1 MSGPTHSNRNY
12 KVMKGYSLPEGEYI
26 IEEWN
31 ASNWDKETKERSSVP
46 GAKDIKI
53 YKKDPSKDY
62 NKGDLVAFFRVFEN
76 KDDPQIP
83 LHQQSSAS
91 EGQSSDIP
99 F

>member
-31 ASNWDKETKERSSVP
+31 ASNWNKDTQEREPVP

-53 YKKDPSKDY
+53 YKKDPSKEY
-62 NKGDLVAFFRVFEN
+62 NKGDQVAFFRVCEN
-76 KDDPQIP
+76 KSAPQIP
-83 LHQQSSAS
+83 LHQKPIS
-91 EGQSSDIP
+91 EGISDDPIP

>member
-53 YKKDPSKDY
+53 YKKDPTKDY
-62 NKGDLVAFFRVFEN
+62 NKGDLVACLLYTSPSPR
-76 KDDPQIP
+76 DLSTSRMP
-83 LHQQSSAS
+83 SSA
-91 EGQSSDIP
+91 
-99 F
+99 